1 MYEIVKETAV
11 ELEKS
16 LPREMQSTKAKTP
29 KNSNFEESILN
40 SV

>member
-1 MYEIVKETAV
+1 MYKIVKETGV

-29 KNSNFEESILN
+29 KNSSFEESILN

>member
-1 MYEIVKETAV
+1 MYKIVKETGV

-16 LPREMQSTKAKTP
+16 LPREMQNRKAKTP
-29 KNSNFEESILN
+29 KNSIFEESILH